1 MKTIKAGTY
10 RFNNIF
16 KPLWGGWV
24 DIPFTLTTTAKQF
37 GVPLSATCNGIY
49 CSEDKLQYRVISTT
63 PDMSAAGIT
72 LPASFVMYA
81 REGYLDAFNGW
92 NTVDFDDGIQTIT
105 ITEDVDVE
113 EDFYACFMINTGN
126 NIVVYYANEVI
137 AVVPFGGA
145 ASLKCSNLMMESNVL
160 IISTPR
166 QDI

>member
-10 RFNNIF
+10 RLNNI
-16 KPLWGGWV
+16 LHMIAVGWV

-37 GVPLSATCNGIY
+37 GVPLQATCEGLYFSDNVVKF
-49 CSEDKLQYRVISTT
+49 EVVSTV

-72 LPASFVMYA
+72 LPVSFVMYA

-145 ASLKCSNLMMESNVL
+145 MMLKCGELMMESGVT